1 MKISAN
7 MLRSGFVYY
16 PIIAIVLGLSW
27 TLGQVSVE
35 NMFRTD
41 IRPPLSLF
49 YNALPLLPLL
59 AVIPLVIV
67 RLKVRS
73 VPKKRRLKDTYVFF
87 SLLLFTAYSIAAVV
101 VMFLQGWPV
110 ERISVLAMLIT
121 LPIGFT
127 MAITLET
134 SKFDEFHGEILKRTA
149 LYSIVLTLFFATIW
163 GFLESL
169 TIVPDFPLYMLVPVF
184 FGLFGMVQPFV
195 RRGFK

>member
-7 MLRSGFVYY
+7 ILRSDFVYY
-16 PIIAIVLGLSW
+16 PTIAVVLGLSW
-27 TLGQVSVE
+27 ALGQVSVE

-59 AVIPLVIV
+59 AILPLVII
-67 RLKVRS
+67 RS
-73 VPKKRRLKDTYVFF
+73 RVLGVPKKRRLRDAYVFL

-101 VMFLQGWPV
+101 VMFLQGLPA
-110 ERISVLAMLIT
+110 EHISVLAVLII

-127 MAITLET
+127 MAMSLET

-149 LYSIVLTLFFATIW
+149 LYSIILTLFFATIW
-163 GFLESL
+163 GFMESL
-169 TIVPDFPLYMLVPVF
+169 TVVPDFPLYMIVSVF
-184 FGLFGMVQPFV
+184 FGLFGLVQPFV